1 MRIQL
6 ANYKYTIPNLS
17 NGISQQSP
25 SQRRASQAE
34 EQENMY
40 STLFK
45 GLTKRPGSYHAASLI
60 DNIDSNIYIHILSK
74 SKSNFKVLVI
84 YKGQINI
91 FDKDGNT
98 FPLSIKDDDKYID
111 VVTEASDIKA
121 VTVKDTTYILNKNTT
136 VLSGNA
142 LSPTRGHEALVNV
155 MAGNYAK
162 TYKIYIN
169 DELVASHQTYD
180 AEKPSNARWIATD
193 YIAEQLHLLITD
205 TRYRVT
211 RYGNVLHIESDA
223 EFTIR
228 TEDGISNSAMV
239 AIKDRVTMRSD
250 LPSEGPSGY
259 TVAVIGTG
267 QKENEG
273 YYVSLDTSNGTVGE
287 WKETVKPGIKT
298 SVSHGTM
305 PHKIKYHDDGTYTYS
320 QCNWDERESGD
331 NESNPF
337 PSFVNNKIN
346 EIFVHRDRLGFI
358 TEGSIFLSEVSE
370 HLNVF
375 IPSVRL
381 LLDTNPIDVDT
392 THPNLA
398 PINHALEHNES
409 LFLFS
414 TDTQYRVS
422 SSDILSPRTISIMPA
437 TYYKVSKNAAPVAAG
452 NKIFFATN
460 RNENS
465 SVFAYYPPTELESG
479 FISDET
485 IHIPYYIPKD
495 IETIVSSS
503 NREILICFSKN
514 ACNTLFIYKY
524 LSTEGE
530 KVQAS
535 WSKWLFGND
544 AVIEYIDI
552 VDDELYIF
560 LRRNNSFVLEVL
572 TLDENSTTDNLNH
585 DIYLDRKFSKQ
596 DCGYLI
602 YDVNKDITHI
612 EIPYFEDEPLYM
624 VFTKNDSHIK
634 SQIANLTKTDTND
647 RTYKVNGNVTTDEF
661 LIGRRYTSKYTFSPQ
676 YLRSDKDKHLV
687 VDSDKKFIIE
697 MLSIYFTSTTTFNI
711 AVKHSNKRIL
721 NYTYT
726 GYEVGS
732 NESRIGEVPIKT
744 GAFKVRLMSLHDRVT
759 ITLHSDSYLP
769 FCFSSAGFS
778 VRLLTNIL

>member
-1 MRIQL
+1 M

-34 EQENMY
+34 VQENMF

-45 GLTKRPGSYHAASLI
+45 GLTKRPGSNHVASI
-60 DNIDSNIYIHILSK
+60 MDGINSNVYTHILSK
-74 SKSNFKVLVI
+74 SKSNFKALI
-84 YKGQINI
+84 IHKGQINI
-91 FDKDGNT
+91 IDKDGSK
-98 FPLSIKDDDKYID
+98 FPLSITDDDGYID
-111 VVTEASDIKA
+111 EDTEASDLKA
-121 VTVKDTTYILNKNTT
+121 VTVKDITYILNTKTT
-136 VLSGNA
+136 VLSGSA
-142 LSPTRGHEALVNV
+142 LSSTRGHEALVNV

-162 TYKIYIN
+162 KYKIYID
-169 DELVASHQTYD
+169 DELIASHETFD
-180 AEKPSNARWIATD
+180 AEKPSNARYIATD
-193 YIAEQLHLLITD
+193 YIAEKLHSLIQD
-205 TRYRVT
+205 SRYSVT
-211 RYGNVLHIESDA
+211 RYGNVLHIESDSD
-223 EFTIR
+223 FKIR

-250 LPSEGPSGY
+250 LPTEGPSGY

-287 WKETVKPGIKT
+287 WKETIKPGIKT

-305 PHKIKYHDDGTYTYS
+305 PHMIKRCDDGTYTYS
-320 QCNWDERESGD
+320 QCKWDERKSGD
-331 NESNPF
+331 SESNPF
-337 PSFVNNKIN
+337 PSFVDNKIN

-370 HLNVF
+370 HLNIF

-422 SSDILSPRTISIMPA
+422 SSDILSPRTISILPA

-460 RNENS
+460 RNEYS

-495 IETIVSSS
+495 IETIVTSS
-503 NREILICFSKN
+503 NREILICYSKN
-514 ACNTLFIYKY
+514 ACNTLFVYKY

-535 WSKWLFGND
+535 WSKWLLGDD

-552 VDDELYIF
+552 VDDELYLF
-560 LRRNNSFVLEVL
+560 LRRNNSLVLEVL
-572 TLDENSTTDNLNH
+572 TLDENSTTDNLKH
-585 DIYLDRKFSKQ
+585 DIYLDRKVSQ
-596 DCGYLI
+596 HDCGFLI
-602 YDVNKDITHI
+602 YDRDTDFTHI
-612 EIPYFEDEPLYM
+612 EIPYIEHNNLYM
-624 VFTKNDSHIK
+624 VFTKNHSHIK
-634 SQIANLTKTDTND
+634 GQVANLIATDKLRRQYGVKGDVTN
-647 RTYKVNGNVTTDEF
+647 DEF

-676 YLRSDKDKHLV
+676 YLRSDKNKHLV
-687 VDSDKKFIIE
+687 VDTDRKFIIE
-697 MLSIYFTSTTTFNI
+697 KFSIYFTSTSTFNI
-711 AVKHSNKRIL
+711 AIEHSNKKFN

-732 NESRIGEVPIKT
+732 NESLIGEVPLKT
-744 GAFKVRLMSLHDRVT
+744 DSCKIRIMGLHERVT

-769 FCFSSAGFS
+769 FCFSSADFS